1 MNNWL
6 AVNVMG
12 WNNDNGQFWE
22 DKDGHFKYYFTLVD
36 ATIYEGECWHPDTDP
51 GQALMCADKAFGK
64 GWTIHISFYAHK
76 LQIFHG
82 GRVVSLWEFED
93 MKGLSRAICEAI
105 AEAVEK

>member
-1 MNNWL
+1 MNNEEL
-6 AVNVMG
+6 NNKMAEVIGYRKGVNCWIDDVTKKG
-12 WNNDNGQFWE
+12 LYF
-22 DKDGHFKYYFTLVD
+22 KD
-36 ATIYEGECWHPDTDP
+36 WHPDTDIA
-51 GQALMCADKAFGK
+51 QALMCADKAFGK
-64 GWTIHISFYAHK
+64 GWTIHISFYTHK